1 MNRRRCQSPT
11 GRGPVH
17 EHHKPLR
24 QYFHAKLPG
33 HVELREIKDLG
44 DQGLMTVTE
53 GSLGVIVI
61 KKGDWVLQSAVV
73 FLGIEPGSG
82 RQAALWEVYRRIL
95 ARL

>member
-1 MNRRRCQSPT
+1 
-11 GRGPVH
+11 
-17 EHHKPLR
+17 
-24 QYFHAKLPG
+24 
-33 HVELREIKDLG
+33 
-44 DQGLMTVTE
+44 MTVTE